1 MKNFWRVLFTVSMSV
16 VAVSVILLLNFTAP
30 NPTGRRYSSEM
41 PVTTGQG
48 NAEQIGLSGERILSR
63 DLGLPRNETPAQ
75 CICST
80 RVDDSDLPSIAPVS
94 DDGFTWAQC
103 SFCIT
108 RIAIEKEFRRPDFV
122 NSALIVESK
131 NVVELPSANSDLI
144 SQIRDYAT
152 AALATNRTL
161 WIYTRT
167 NTEVAPEFIRLAE
180 STGGG
185 VVPYFTVPGYVDPV
199 DQAATAGL
207 LMGGAGAGL
216 SVIGLTRPWRRFQRR
231 RAGSAKWEPKDYPE
245 IIEDAK
251 RKAQETIDKEDSRLG
266 Q

>member
-1 MKNFWRVLFTVSMSV
+1 MKSLWRILFTVSMGV
-16 VAVSVILLLNFTAP
+16 IVVSVILLLNFTAP

-63 DLGLPRNETPAQ
+63 DLGIPRNEEPDFRQCFCNYLPPHHSAPPPSECRVCIAQ
-75 CICST
+75 VQMTS
-80 RVDDSDLPSIAPVS
+80 SY
-94 DDGFTWAQC
+94 
-103 SFCIT
+103 
-108 RIAIEKEFRRPDFV
+108 RRPDFIGF
-122 NSALIVESK
+122 NYIAESK
-131 NVVELPSANSDLI
+131 NSRNLLYDGREVN
-144 SQIRDYAT
+144 QIGDYVL
-152 AALATNRTL
+152 AARAMNKPL
-161 WIYTRT
+161 WIFIRVNT
-167 NTEVAPEFIRLAE
+167 NIDPEFIRLAE

-207 LMGGAGAGL
+207 FIGGAGAGL

-231 RAGSAKWEPKDYPE
+231 KGRSAKWEPKDYPE

-251 RKAQETIDKEDSRLG
+251 RKAQETIDKEDSRLDL
-266 Q
+266 